1 VSEGFASIGE
11 PAGITELI
19 DGLVRQNLSRDPTR
33 QLRDRDIVT
42 IEAEDAGVAVS
53 LRSSEGTILV
63 TDGRDP
69 GARVVVS
76 ASSTKLLELAGAPL
90 RFGLPD
96 ALSHDGRAL
105 IGDLL
110 TRRIR
115 VQGLIR
121 HLGTVRRLTMLLSA
135 R

>member
-1 VSEGFASIGE
+1 VSEGSGSAGE

-19 DGLVRQNLSRDPTR
+19 DGLVHQNLSRDPSR
-33 QLRDRDIVT
+33 RLRRRDVVA
-42 IEAEDAGVAVS
+42 IEAVDAGVAVS
-53 LRSSEGTILV
+53 LRSSDGKILV

-69 GARVVVS
+69 DARVVVS

-96 ALSHDGRAL
+96 AFSRDGGAL
-105 IGDLL
+105 IRDLL

-115 VQGLIR
+115 VRGLIR
-121 HLGTVRRLTMLLSA
+121 HLGTVRRLTTLLSA

>member
-1 VSEGFASIGE
+1 MSEGSGSAGG
-11 PAGITELI
+11 PAGITVLI
-19 DGLVRQNLSRDPTR
+19 DGLVRQNLKRDPTR
-33 QLRDRDIVT
+33 VLRPRDVVT
-42 IEAEDAGVAVS
+42 IEAADAGVAVS
-53 LRSSEGTILV
+53 IRSSEGKILV

-96 ALSHDGRAL
+96 AFSGDGRAL
-105 IGDLL
+105 IRDLL
-110 TRRIR
+110 TGRIR

-121 HLGTVRRLTMLLSA
+121 HLGTVRRLTTLLSA

>member
-1 VSEGFASIGE
+1 VSEGPGSAGE
-11 PAGITELI
+11 PAGITALI

-33 QLRDRDIVT
+33 RLRPRDVVT
-42 IEAEDAGVAVS
+42 IEAADAGVAVS
-53 LRSSEGTILV
+53 IRSSEGKILV

-69 GARVVVS
+69 SARVVVS

-96 ALSHDGRAL
+96 ALSRDGRAL
-105 IGDLL
+105 IRDLL

-115 VQGLIR
+115 VRGLIG

>member
-1 VSEGFASIGE
+1 MSEGSGPVGE
-11 PAGITELI
+11 SAGITELI
-19 DGLVRQNLSRDPTR
+19 DGLVHQNLGRDPSR
-33 QLRDRDIVT
+33 RLRRRDVVA
-42 IEAEDAGVAVS
+42 IEAADAGVAVS
-53 LRSSEGTILV
+53 LRSSAGRILV

-69 GARVVVS
+69 DARVVVS

-96 ALSHDGRAL
+96 AFTNDGRAL

-110 TRRIR
+110 SKRIR
-115 VQGLIR
+115 VRGLIR

>member
-1 VSEGFASIGE
+1 VSEGSASIGE

-33 QLRDRDIVT
+33 QLRDRDVVT
-42 IEAEDAGVAVS
+42 IEAVDAGVAVS

-96 ALSHDGRAL
+96 ALSRDGRTL

-110 TRRIR
+110 ARRIR

>member
-1 VSEGFASIGE
+1 VSDGSGSVGE
-11 PAGITELI
+11 PRGITELI
-19 DGLVRQNLSRDPTR
+19 DGLVQQNLRRDPTR
-33 QLRDRDIVT
+33 RLQSGDVIS
-42 IEAEDAGVAVS
+42 IEAVDAGVAVS
-53 LRSSEGTILV
+53 IRSSEGRIV
-63 TDGRDP
+63 VVDGRDP
-69 GARVVVS
+69 DARVVIG

-96 ALSHDGRAL
+96 AFSHDGRAL

-110 TRRIR
+110 TKRIR
-115 VQGLIR
+115 VRGLIR

>member
-1 VSEGFASIGE
+1 MSEGSGPVGE
-11 PAGITELI
+11 TAGITELI

-33 QLRDRDIVT
+33 RLRRRDVVT
-42 IEAEDAGVAVS
+42 IEAADAGVAVS
-53 LRSSEGTILV
+53 LRSSEGKILV

-69 GARVVVS
+69 TARVVVS
-76 ASSTKLLELAGAPL
+76 ASSTDLLELAGAPL

-96 ALSHDGRAL
+96 AFSSDGRAL
-105 IGDLL
+105 IRDLL

-115 VQGLIR
+115 VKGLFT
-121 HLGTVRRLTMLLSA
+121 HLGTVRRLTVLLSA

>member
-1 VSEGFASIGE
+1 VSEGSVGE
-11 PAGITELI
+11 SGGIRELI
-19 DGLVRQNLSRDPTR
+19 EGLVRQNLGRDPSR
-33 QLRDRDIVT
+33 RLRRRDVVA
-42 IEAEDAGVAVS
+42 IEAVDAGVAVS
-53 LRSSEGTILV
+53 LRSSDGTILV

-69 GARVVVS
+69 DARVVVS

-96 ALSHDGRAL
+96 ALSRDGRAL

-110 TRRIR
+110 ARRIR

>member
-1 VSEGFASIGE
+1 MSEGAGPVGD

-19 DGLVRQNLSRDPTR
+19 DGLVRQNLGRDPSR
-33 QLRDRDIVT
+33 RLRRRDVVA
-42 IEAEDAGVAVS
+42 IEAVDAGVAVS
-53 LRSSEGTILV
+53 LRSSDGTILV

-69 GARVVVS
+69 DARVVVS
-76 ASSTKLLELAGAPL
+76 APSTKLLELAGAPL

-96 ALSHDGRAL
+96 AFTPDGRAL
-105 IGDLL
+105 IRDLL

-115 VQGLIR
+115 VRGLIR
-121 HLGTVRRLTMLLSA
+121 HLGTVRRLTSLLSA

>member
-1 VSEGFASIGE
+1 MSEGAGPVGE
-11 PAGITELI
+11 SAGITELI
-19 DGLVRQNLSRDPTR
+19 DGLVRQNVRRDPSR
-33 QLRDRDIVT
+33 RLRRRDVVA
-42 IEAEDAGVAVS
+42 IEAVDAGVAVS

-69 GARVVVS
+69 DARVVVS

-96 ALSHDGRAL
+96 AFSRDGRAL
-105 IGDLL
+105 IRDLL

-115 VQGLIR
+115 VKGLII
-121 HLGTVRRLTMLLSA
+121 HLGTVRRLTTLLSA

>member
-1 VSEGFASIGE
+1 MSEGVGPVGE
-11 PAGITELI
+11 SAGITELI
-19 DGLVRQNLSRDPTR
+19 DGLVHQNLGRDPSR
-33 QLRDRDIVT
+33 RLRRRDVVA
-42 IEAEDAGVAVS
+42 IEAVDAGVAVS
-53 LRSSEGTILV
+53 LRSSDGTILV

-69 GARVVVS
+69 DARVVVS

-96 ALSHDGRAL
+96 AFSRDGRTV
-105 IGDLL
+105 IRDLL

-115 VQGLIR
+115 VRGLIR
-121 HLGTVRRLTMLLSA
+121 HLGTVRRLTTLLSA

>member
-1 VSEGFASIGE
+1 MSEGSGSAGE

-19 DGLVRQNLSRDPTR
+19 DGLVHQNLSRDPSR
-33 QLRDRDIVT
+33 RLRRRDVVA
-42 IEAEDAGVAVS
+42 IEAVDAGVAVS
-53 LRSSEGTILV
+53 LRSAEGTILV

-90 RFGLPD
+90 RCGLPD
-96 ALSHDGRAL
+96 ALSRDGRVL

-121 HLGTVRRLTMLLSA
+121 HIGTVRRLTMLLSA

>member
-1 VSEGFASIGE
+1 VSEGSEPVGQ

-19 DGLVRQNLSRDPTR
+19 DGLVRQNLSRDPSR
-33 QLRDRDIVT
+33 RLRRRDVVA
-42 IEAEDAGVAVS
+42 IEAADAGVAVS
-53 LRSSEGTILV
+53 LRSSAGKILV

-69 GARVVVS
+69 GARVIVS

-96 ALSHDGRAL
+96 AFSRDGRAL

-110 TRRIR
+110 SRRIR
-115 VQGLIR
+115 VRGLIR
-121 HLGTVRRLTMLLSA
+121 HLGTVRRLTTLLSA

>member
-1 VSEGFASIGE
+1 VSEASEEAGGS
-11 PAGITELI
+11 AGITVLI
-19 DGLVRQNLSRDPTR
+19 GGLVRQNLERDPTR
-33 QLRDRDIVT
+33 GLRPRDVVT
-42 IEAEDAGVAVS
+42 IEAADAGVAVS
-53 LRSSEGTILV
+53 IRSSEGEILV

-76 ASSTKLLELAGAPL
+76 ASSTQLMELAGAPL

-96 ALSHDGRAL
+96 AFSGDGRAL
-105 IGDLL
+105 IRDLL

-121 HLGTVRRLTMLLSA
+121 HLGTVRRLTVLLSA

>member
-1 VSEGFASIGE
+1 MSEGSEPVGQ

-19 DGLVRQNLSRDPTR
+19 DGLVRQNLSRDPSR
-33 QLRDRDIVT
+33 RLRRRDVVA
-42 IEAEDAGVAVS
+42 IEAADAGVAVS
-53 LRSSEGTILV
+53 LRSSAGKILV

-69 GARVVVS
+69 GARVIVS

-96 ALSHDGRAL
+96 AFSRDGRAL

-110 TRRIR
+110 SRRIR
-115 VQGLIR
+115 VRGLIR
-121 HLGTVRRLTMLLSA
+121 HLGTVRRLTTLLSA